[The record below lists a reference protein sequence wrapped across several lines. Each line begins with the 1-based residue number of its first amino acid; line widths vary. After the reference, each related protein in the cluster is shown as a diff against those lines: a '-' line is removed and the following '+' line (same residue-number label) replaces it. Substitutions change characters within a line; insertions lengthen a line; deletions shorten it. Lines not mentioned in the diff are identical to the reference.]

1 MTTPMLMTEHP
12 TEELLAAFVDD
23 RLDSATREPV
33 TEHLTSCGECREIV
47 LMSTE
52 YQMDEETANV
62 IRGNFGARRWMA
74 AIGSLA
80 AAAAI
85 AVMVVQPSS
94 LFGTNIDDLKAAS
107 QSLPKRQSEGRLAG
121 FAYSAEPD
129 SVTRGGNDKSQLD
142 KSENDELAAKAKL
155 LGIRADLADEKSPDP
170 HVVGVSTLLIAEERD
185 GFSEAVADLKKA
197 HEQVRGAD
205 RDTIAIDLA
214 AALIA
219 KARWSGDEDY
229 RNALRLSEDVL
240 TRKRS
245 PEALWNRAVAIQAL
259 SDKDQALRAWD
270 DYLTVD
276 NDPDSPWA
284 KEAMKRQA
292 DLKRDF

>member
-1 MTTPMLMTEHP
+1 MTAPMLMTQHP

-23 RLDSATREPV
+23 RLDTATRAPV
-33 TEHLTSCGECREIV
+33 IEHLSSCGECREIV

-52 YQMDEETANV
+52 FQAESATV
-62 IRGNFGARRWMA
+62 IRGNFGAGRWMA
-74 AIGSLA
+74 SIGGLA

-94 LFGTNIDDLKAAS
+94 LFGTDIDDLKAAS

-129 SVTRGGNDKSQLD
+129 SPKRGGNDKSQVD
-142 KSENDELAAKAKL
+142 KSEDDELAAKVKL
-155 LGIRADLADEKSPDP
+155 WGFRADLAEEKSPDP
-170 HVVGVSTLLIAEERD
+170 HTVGVSMLLIAEDRN
-185 GFSEAVADLKKA
+185 GFSEAVAELKKA
-197 HEQVRGAD
+197 HEQARGAD

-259 SDKDQALRAWD
+259 RSDKDQALRAWG

-276 NDPDSPWA
+276 TDPNSPWA
-284 KEAMKRQA
+284 KEAMEHQA
-292 DLKRDF
+292 EIKRDF

>member
-1 MTTPMLMTEHP
+1 
-12 TEELLAAFVDD
+12 
-23 RLDSATREPV
+23 
-33 TEHLTSCGECREIV
+33 V
-47 LMSTE
+47 LMSTA
-52 YQMDEETANV
+52 YQMDEESANV
-62 IRGNFGARRWMA
+62 TPGNFGARGWMA
-74 AIGSLA
+74 AIGGLA

-94 LFGTNIDDLKAAS
+94 LFGTDIDDLKAAS

-121 FAYSAEPD
+121 FAYNAEPD
-129 SVTRGGNDKSQLD
+129 SVKRGGNDKGED
-142 KSENDELAAKAKL
+142 DGLAAKAKL
-155 LGIRADLADEKSPDP
+155 LHIRADLAGEKSPDP
-170 HVVGVSTLLIAEERD
+170 HVVGVSTLLIAEERAD
-185 GFSEAVADLKKA
+185 FSEAVADLKKA
-197 HEQVRGAD
+197 HEQARGAD

-229 RNALRLSEDVL
+229 RDALRLSEDVL

-245 PEALWNRAVAIQAL
+245 PEALWNRAVATQAL

-270 DYLTVD
+270 DYLMVD
-276 NDPDSPWA
+276 NDPGSPWA

-292 DLKRDF
+292 ELKRDF

>member
-1 MTTPMLMTEHP
+1 MTTPMLTTEHP
-12 TEELLAAFVDD
+12 TEEQLAAFVDD

-47 LMSTE
+47 LMAAA
-52 YQMDEETANV
+52 YQMDEETENV
-62 IRGNFGARRWMA
+62 IRGNFGARGWMA
-74 AIGSLA
+74 AIGGLA

-94 LFGTNIDDLKAAS
+94 LFGTDIDDLKAAS

-129 SVTRGGNDKSQLD
+129 SVKRGGNDKSED
-142 KSENDELAAKAKL
+142 DELAAKAKL

-170 HVVGVSTLLIAEERD
+170 HVVGVSTLLIAEERN

-197 HEQVRGAD
+197 HQQARGAD

-219 KARWSGDEDY
+219 KARWTGDEDY

-245 PEALWNRAVAIQAL
+245 PEALWNRAVATQAL

-276 NDPDSPWA
+276 DDPGSPWA